1 MTQRDDQSDEQRRLE
16 RASALYEHI
25 QQDIEAERGPLA
37 WLRNRS
43 TPVRLALWTTT
54 AGAVWFG
61 LRAFKGTDL
70 SDAFPS
76 IVGLAL
82 IVGAVMAVALRP
94 NDDYRPSRG
103 QAVALL
109 ATGAAFLAV
118 LVGARETGLVLT
130 RGCVVA
136 GLLTGIPVFVVGLLL
151 DRDPPRGL
159 GLTALAAGL
168 SGGLM
173 VQGACG
179 DHHAG
184 HLLLQHFGIAMVGTL
199 VFTLVGH
206 LLYRHW
212 RS

>member
-1 MTQRDDQSDEQRRLE
+1 MTHPDDRDEEGRVGD

-25 QQDIEAERGPLA
+25 QQDIQAERGPVA
-37 WLRNRS
+37 WLRSRS
-43 TPVRLALWTTT
+43 TPIRLALWTTT

-61 LRAFKGTDL
+61 LRAFKGSDL

-82 IVGAVMAVALRP
+82 IVGAVMTTALRS
-94 NDDYRPSRG
+94 NEDYGPSRS
-103 QAVALL
+103 QAVPLL

-118 LVGARETGLVLT
+118 LLGAQETGLVLT
-130 RGCVVA
+130 GGCVVA
-136 GLLTGIPVFVVGLLL
+136 GLLTGIPVFAVGMLL

-159 GLTALAAGL
+159 GLTALASGL

-173 VQGACG
+173 VHGACG

-184 HLLLQHFGIAMVGTL
+184 HLLLQHFGIAMVATVL
-199 VFTLVGH
+199 FALLGH
-206 LLYRHW
+206 LLYRRR